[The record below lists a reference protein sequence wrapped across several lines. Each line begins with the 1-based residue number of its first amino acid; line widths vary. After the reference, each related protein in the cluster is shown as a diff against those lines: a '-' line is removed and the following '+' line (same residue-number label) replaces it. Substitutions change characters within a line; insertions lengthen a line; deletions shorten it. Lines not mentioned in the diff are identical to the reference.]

1 MFTSSTCETQIL
13 FPFHY
18 INFDSIS
25 WPFSVQILTHSMKY
39 LFSSIFNKMFTIF
52 SIQRYL
58 MNSYSKY
65 WSVFFSLDYVFVF
78 MPLSFCLFFH
88 FLPIFFIFLS
98 IFSFKW
104 ISITIFFYFF
114 PFFSLFYFF
123 PFFFF
128 FRFFFVPFPDCRHLS
143 CHSYVPAARDYHW
156 MFSKQKWTIEPSRLS
171 QISCTFKRNTH

>member
-39 LFSSIFNKMFTIF
+39 LFSSIFYKMLTIF
-52 SIQRYL
+52 SIQSYL

-65 WSVFFSLDYVFVF
+65 WSVFFSLVYVFVF
-78 MPLSFCLFFH
+78 MPLSFCLFFSFFTNFFH
-88 FLPIFFIFLS
+88 FFP

-104 ISITIFFYFF
+104 FSITIFFYFF

-123 PFFFF
+123 PFFLSFFDF
-128 FRFFFVPFPDCRHLS
+128 FRSV
-143 CHSYVPAARDYHW
+143 YW
-156 MFSKQKWTIEPSRLS
+156 LS
-171 QISCTFKRNTH
+171 QPFMSFLHTCCTRLPLDVLKTKMDHWTS